1 MQGESLVSQSKWW
14 IELLMEISFSRLSSF
29 KEMKS
34 LFVKYIYI
42 YIFNKF
48 LKFLRNDASILL
60 FLIFILFS
68 ISL

>member
-1 MQGESLVSQSKWW
+1 MVNW
-14 IELLMEISFSRLSSF
+14 IINGDIVLEIV

-34 LFVKYIYI
+34 LFVKYI

-48 LKFLRNDASILL
+48 LKFLRNSASILL

>member
-29 KEMKS
+29 GNKI
-34 LFVKYIYI
+34 LFVKYI

-48 LKFLRNDASILL
+48 LKFLRNSASILL

>member
-1 MQGESLVSQSKWW
+1 MQGEPLVSQSKWW

-48 LKFLRNDASILL
+48 LKFLRNSASILL

>member
-29 KEMKS
+29 GNKI
-34 LFVKYIYI
+34 LFVKYI

-48 LKFLRNDASILL
+48 LKFLRNNASILL

>member
-1 MQGESLVSQSKWW
+1 
-14 IELLMEISFSRLSSF
+14 MEISFSRLSSF

>member
-29 KEMKS
+29 GNKI
-34 LFVKYIYI
+34 LFVKYI

>member
-1 MQGESLVSQSKWW
+1 MQGEPLVSQSKWW

-29 KEMKS
+29 GNKI
-34 LFVKYIYI
+34 LFVKYI

-48 LKFLRNDASILL
+48 LKFLRNNASILL

>member
-1 MQGESLVSQSKWW
+1 
-14 IELLMEISFSRLSSF
+14 MEISFSRLSSF
-29 KEMKS
+29 GNKI
-34 LFVKYIYI
+34 LFVKYI

-48 LKFLRNDASILL
+48 LKFLRNNASILL